1 MQRQHALQ
9 STVLFFVF
17 QQGLHL
23 AQFRLPARF
32 GGNGKEEQQGGEQ
45 ANQSW
50 HCLLGNIWGIEFGF
64 GSMII
69 DKNHEKH
76 LASFEALWATQPVLM
91 PSLRA

>member
-1 MQRQHALQ
+1 MSARIGRQ
-9 STVLFFVF
+9 
-17 QQGLHL
+17 GE
-23 AQFRLPARF
+23 
-32 GGNGKEEQQGGEQ
+32 KEQQGKEKTDY
-45 ANQSW
+45 SW